1 MLVFNDV
8 HFHSI
13 KLGSTILIT
22 SLVLSGLCQKAQA
35 QNIITQLPQPVIK
48 PLPLPQPNSRPNP
61 QIPNT
66 SIPDSTTSNST
77 IKVTE
82 IQVRALV
89 EALRL
94 SAAKK
99 VPANSNLYSEWR
111 VISDNIP
118 RWSKQC
124 HTTVITPAEF
134 GANPSLARKI
144 LNCVMADV
152 MQEQYNLSNNSEIIA
167 VQRAA
172 AWWAT
177 GDGRNFSKPDVIPYG
192 QKVLGFYTK
201 LVANPSLIPITNN
214 VATTKPNNSNTT
226 ISTKPITPKITN
238 PVITNP
244 VIISNPKPNNQTP
257 PQTITKPNTTKPNP
271 TNSNTTKPNPTKP
284 NNSQA
289 NNPVN
294 TNNNQPIFNPSGVKP
309 NPPSPAKILQ
319 NIPPLLPHI

>member
-1 MLVFNDV
+1 MLVFNDF
-8 HFHSI
+8 HFNSM

-35 QNIITQLPQPVIK
+35 KNIITQLPQPVIK
-48 PLPLPQPNSRPNP
+48 PLPLPPPNSRPNP
-61 QIPNT
+61 QPPTISVPN
-66 SIPDSTTSNST
+66 STTSNST

-82 IQVRALV
+82 LQVRALV

-99 VPANSNLYSEWR
+99 VPSNSNLYSEWR
-111 VISDNIP
+111 VMSDNIP

-124 HTTVITPAEF
+124 HTNAITPAEF
-134 GANPSLARKI
+134 AANPSLARKI
-144 LNCVMADV
+144 LNCVMTGVLQD
-152 MQEQYNLSNNSEIIA
+152 QYNLSNNSEIIA

-172 AWWAT
+172 AWWMT
-177 GDGRNFSKPDVIPYG
+177 GDGQNFSKPDIIPYG

-201 LVANPSLIPITNN
+201 LIANPTIIPTTNN
-214 VATTKPNNSNTT
+214 IATTKPNNSNTT
-226 ISTKPITPKITN
+226 TSKKPKITN

-244 VIISNPKPNNQTP
+244 VIISNPQPNNQSSPNIVT
-257 PQTITKPNTTKPNP
+257 TKPNTTNPNP
-271 TNSNTTKPNPTKP
+271 TNPNTNKP

-294 TNNNQPIFNPSGVKP
+294 NNNNQPIFNPSGVKP
-309 NPPSPAKILQ
+309 NPPAPAKILQ
-319 NIPPLLPHI
+319 NIPSFLPHI